1 MARSARRLIR
11 RALLALVLVP
21 PFAVIAA
28 SGYVDLRY
36 RWRIHPPSE
45 IPEAPVA
52 LVFGAGLSAGGEPSP
67 ILRQR
72 VETAMS
78 LYRQGK
84 VRKLLVS
91 GDNTDPF
98 HDETKAMRR
107 YAIDR
112 GLPAEDVVG
121 DYAGVSTWDTCY
133 RAKEIFG
140 VERAVLVTQGFHL
153 PRALFMAN
161 ALGIDAHGVAADA
174 DARRVTRYGFREFL
188 ARAHA
193 VWMVFKRPQAEIMGP
208 PEPLFGA
215 ARKAPPVTRTE

>member
-1 MARSARRLIR
+1 MARSAPRLRR
-11 RALLALVLVP
+11 RAFWALVLVP
-21 PFAVIAA
+21 PFAVAAA

-36 RWRIHPPSE
+36 RWRIHPPE
-45 IPEAPVA
+45 DVPPAPVA
-52 LVFGAGLSAGGEPSP
+52 VVFGAGLSAGGEPSP

-72 VETAMS
+72 VETAMA
-78 LYRQGK
+78 LYRAGK

-161 ALGIDAHGVAADA
+161 ALGIDAHGVAADG
-174 DARRVTRYGFREFL
+174 DSRPVTRYGLREFL

-193 VWMVFKRPQAEIMGP
+193 VWMVVTEPPARILGP
-208 PEPLFGA
+208 KEPIVVEGA
-215 ARKAPPVTRTE
+215 ALPVPRTE